1 MKTTTEFAPAYTYLT
16 VELDE
21 GEAIKVEPGAM
32 ATQQGLEMHTG
43 MSGGGLMGK
52 LRRVVAGESFFVNTF
67 TGGPGGGWIGIAPTL
82 PGDMKSFELEPG
94 QNLFIQGG
102 SFLASDLNVELDTK
116 FQGMRGLF
124 SGENLFFL
132 RAYVERGAGI
142 VYCNCFGAIK
152 ELPVSGDQELVVDTG
167 HLVAFTDGVD
177 YTIGKI
183 GGLVSLIGGG
193 EGLVMKFRGEGKVWI
208 QTRTIA
214 TLADQ
219 LNPLISKN

>member
-1 MKTTTEFAPAYTYLT
+1 MRVTTEFDPAYTYMT
-16 VELDE
+16 VELGQ
-21 GEAIKVEPGAM
+21 GESIKVEPGAM
-32 ATQQGLEMHTG
+32 ATSQGVEMQTG
-43 MSGGGLMGK
+43 MTGGGLFGK
-52 LRRVVAGESFFVNTF
+52 VRRMVAGESFFVNTF
-67 TGGPGGGWIGIAPTL
+67 TGGAGGGWVGIAPTV

-94 QNLFIQGG
+94 QDLFIQGG

-116 FQGMRGLF
+116 FQGMRGMF

-132 RAYVERGAGI
+132 RAYVERGAGT

-152 ELPVSGDQELVVDTG
+152 ELSVSGDQELVVDTG

-177 YTIGKI
+177 YSIGKV

-193 EGLVMKFRGEGKVWI
+193 EGLVMKFRGEGKVWV

-219 LNPLISKN
+219 LNPFISKN